1 MTASLMIGAAVSLFT
16 DNGWRVELK
25 FAECDFAGGMVSRG
39 KGLPQ
44 GQVGIESRVK
54 RL

>member
-39 KGLPQ
+39 KGCQ
-44 GQVGIESRVK
+44 KGKWGSSRE
-54 RL
+54 